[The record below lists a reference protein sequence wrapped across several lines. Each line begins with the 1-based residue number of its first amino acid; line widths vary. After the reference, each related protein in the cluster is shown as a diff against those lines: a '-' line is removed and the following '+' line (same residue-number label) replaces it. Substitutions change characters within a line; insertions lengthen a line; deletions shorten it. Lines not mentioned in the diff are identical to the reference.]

1 MDPDPPSEADA
12 LARELR
18 ALKRGRGIAADQI
31 ATMTGPR
38 LRDLCDYRQSD
49 DPDTLRIK
57 LKGLIIRGS
66 ANLPEDERH
75 LAWVALAIAPNAR
88 HRFLKQRL
96 ESALQHLDRD
106 AIRTADRL
114 ANVGLQ
120 RIAANLAGLRD
131 SPNPYVADG
140 WYTDSLD
147 STVRLDL
154 DRPELREHRRIVS
167 TRDDL
172 DRLVVSLTVP
182 VRPGPAATGPAGP
195 AGVVMVRTG
204 DEALP
209 STEVSPGVHQAVVPL
224 PQKLGES
231 EAYEFDVTF
240 VLAHHSLMRPYYLL
254 TPLRQCQDF
263 RLRVRFDRTRLPA
276 GIWRV
281 DGIPRAVV
289 EATATTPLAPQD
301 GEVATSF
308 RRLRTGLSYG
318 VHWSMAS

>member
-1 MDPDPPSEADA
+1 MVNGHHPSETIA

-18 ALKRGRGIAADQI
+18 TLKRGRGVAADQI

-38 LRDLCDYRQSD
+38 LRELCDYRPTD
-49 DPDTLRIK
+49 DPDALRIK
-57 LKGLIIRGS
+57 LKGLIIRAS

-75 LAWVALAIAPNAR
+75 LAWVALAIAPDAR

-96 ESALQHLDRD
+96 ESTLRELHRD

-120 RIAANLAGLRD
+120 RIAENLAELRD
-131 SPNPYVADG
+131 SPSPYVADG
-140 WYTDSLD
+140 WYTESLD

-154 DRPELREHRRIVS
+154 DKPELREHRRIVS

-172 DRLVVSLTVP
+172 DRLTVSLTVP
-182 VRPGPAATGPAGP
+182 VRPAAPGPVGEP
-195 AGVVMVRTG
+195 GVVVCG
-204 DEALP
+204 DQRALP
-209 STEVSPGVHQAVVPL
+209 SDQVSPGIYQTVVPL
-224 PQKLGES
+224 PRPLTEGEP
-231 EAYEFDVTF
+231 YEYDLTF

-254 TPLRQCQDF
+254 TPLQQCQDF
-263 RLRVRFDRTRLPA
+263 RLRVRFGRDRPPA

-289 EATATTPLAPQD
+289 ETTATTPLAPQD
-301 GEVATSF
+301 GEVTTSF
-308 RRLRTGLSYG
+308 QRLRSGLSYG